1 MEPEILTEALRP
13 SADCPALDVLGRYAD
28 GALPPAEGT
37 GIATHVGDCA
47 SCQSELALL
56 QTFVAGAGRDEEQ
69 GAVRAIVAELRRR
82 EPVIFAQDAAPKIRQ
97 PRFAL
102 FGSLRHAMS
111 LATVLLALV
120 AGYFLFNST
129 RPHVPSDAVSDGG
142 ATRSLTVELRA
153 PIGDV
158 IAAPQRLEWRPVPGA
173 VRYRVRLMEVDRREL
188 WSIDTAATTADL
200 PEPIR
205 ALAVPAKTLLWQ
217 VTAYNAASAVIA
229 ESGQE
234 RFRLARP

>member
-28 GALPPAEGT
+28 GALPPVERAD
-37 GIATHVGDCA
+37 IATHVGGCA

-56 QTFVAGAGRDEEQ
+56 ETFVAGEVRDNEQ
-69 GAVRAIVAELRRR
+69 GAVRAIVAELRRG
-82 EPVIFAQDAAPKIRQ
+82 ESAIFAQGAAPEIRQ
-97 PRFAL
+97 PRVAL

-120 AGYFLFNST
+120 AGYFLLNTT
-129 RPHVPSDAVSDGG
+129 RPRVPSDAVSDGG
-142 ATRSLTVELRA
+142 AIRSLTVELRA

-188 WSIDTAATTADL
+188 WSIDTAAATADL
-200 PEPIR
+200 PEPIQ

-217 VTAYNAASAVIA
+217 VTAYNAANAVIA